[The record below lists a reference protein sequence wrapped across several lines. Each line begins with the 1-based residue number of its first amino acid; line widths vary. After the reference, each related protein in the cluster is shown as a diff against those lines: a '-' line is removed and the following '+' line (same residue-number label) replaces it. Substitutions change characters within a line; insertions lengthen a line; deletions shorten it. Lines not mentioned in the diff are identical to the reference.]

1 MANQWFKF
9 YGGDYLSDP
18 KIERLS
24 PLERSCWITILCMAS
39 MTDKGVIDFLTV
51 ESLLNRSGIH
61 FDPYHPE
68 EWEKALSI
76 LVKLENLKMI
86 ETNDD
91 GQVIVINWSKRQ
103 EHNLTVAERVAKSRK
118 NKRDVTTNVTNVTSE
133 ENRIEENRI
142 EENRIEERDSKTFAT
157 TSRRTLSFKKINTGE
172 QTEEPFKIA
181 KAIQQLKES
190 PQRHIQFIGE
200 YFEEKKLNFANK
212 KQFDIAL
219 KRHLKDAAQLA
230 AFSDKEIGEATA
242 KAEKEYPDYTLGT
255 LIKILT
261 R

>member
-24 PLERSCWITILCMAS
+24 PIERSCWVTILCMAS
-39 MTDKGVIDFLTV
+39 MSEGGVIEFLTV
-51 ESLLNRSGIH
+51 ESLLNRSGIQ

-68 EWEKALSI
+68 EWEKALNV
-76 LVKLENLKMI
+76 LVKFKNLKMI
-86 ETNDD
+86 DTNDE
-91 GQVIVINWSKRQ
+91 GEIVVINWQKRQ
-103 EHNLTVAERVAKSRK
+103 EHNLTVAERVAKSRR
-118 NKRDVTTNVTNVTSE
+118 NKKYVTTNVTSVTSE

-142 EENRIEERDSKTFAT
+142 DTEIAT
-157 TSRRTLSFKKINTGE
+157 TKRRSPSFKKI
-172 QTEEPFKIA
+172 QTEETAFNLGE
-181 KAIQQLKES
+181 AIKNLKVS

-200 YFEEKKLNFANK
+200 YFEEKKLQFATQ
-212 KQFDIAL
+212 KQFDIAFR
-219 KRHLKDAAQLA
+219 RHLRDASQLA
-230 AFSDKEIGEATA
+230 AFSDEEIGKATE